1 MTHEE
6 IKDKILSFERAPGL
20 KVECDICQISGDIES
35 GDIGVICD
43 VKKSDTKKKRQY
55 ITHWHYG
62 FAKGKIDEFSFI
74 SSSEKMLKI

>member
-6 IKDKILSFERAPGL
+6 IKEKIISIERVPGL
-20 KVECDICQISGDIES
+20 IVECDICQISGDIDS
-35 GDIGVICD
+35 GNFGVICD
-43 VKKSDTKKKRQY
+43 VVKKDFKRKRQY